1 MADAAIARCS
11 IEVEVS
17 GVAIRPL
24 VGAPSADWVEV
35 GIDGN
40 AGRPALSSSNTA
52 IRGRQISVTLPMRNH
67 RARRSDLATFV
78 VLLVFLGIG

>member
-11 IEVEVS
+11 IEVDVS

-24 VGAPSADWVEV
+24 ADAPSADWVEV
-35 GIDGN
+35 GIDGG

-52 IRGRQISVTLPMRNH
+52 IRGRQISVTPPMRIH
-67 RARRSDLATFV
+67 RARRSECTARV
-78 VLLVFLGIG
+78 VLWVSLGIG